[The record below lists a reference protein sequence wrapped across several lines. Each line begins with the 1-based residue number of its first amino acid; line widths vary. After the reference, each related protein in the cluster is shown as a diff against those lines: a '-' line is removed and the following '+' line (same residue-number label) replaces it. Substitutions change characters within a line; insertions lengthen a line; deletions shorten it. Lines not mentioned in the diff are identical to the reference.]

1 MTIEEAIRRIKD
13 FGLHHAIKDLPY
25 SILIV
30 EAFEMAIRS
39 LESWKEVKEE
49 ITNNNIADF
58 IAVQSV
64 LDIIDKH
71 TKEIENDN

>member
-1 MTIEEAIRRIKD
+1 MTNEEAIERIKD

-25 SILIV
+25 SVLTV
-30 EAFEMAIRS
+30 EAFEMAIQS
-39 LESWKEVKEE
+39 LKAWAKVKEE

-71 TKEIENDN
+71 TKEITT

>member
-1 MTIEEAIRRIKD
+1 MTNELLAEVSLLRSKVKKYEEAIQKI
-13 FGLHHAIKDLPY
+13 
-25 SILIV
+25 
-30 EAFEMAIRS
+30 
-39 LESWKEVKEE
+39 KEE

-71 TKEIENDN
+71 TKEITT

>member
-1 MTIEEAIRRIKD
+1 MTNELLAEVSLLRNKVKKYEEAIQKI
-13 FGLHHAIKDLPY
+13 
-25 SILIV
+25 
-30 EAFEMAIRS
+30 
-39 LESWKEVKEE
+39 KEE

-71 TKEIENDN
+71 TKEIIT